1 MRRLG
6 LSLVSFAIVFLLA
19 TSGLAQGQTK
29 RPPYLEGQFW
39 QFRLK
44 EWDATAY
51 NSARLVSGIYE
62 ISYSQNQLKAF
73 YVNPGEEREE
83 LNPVPLLLR
92 QLLGRDRDFS
102 VPLTVGK
109 KWSYEYKVLIT
120 LPIPCSPCFRF
131 LRRAVEINVVG
142 LENVTTEAGT
152 FEAFKLVKEDKPK
165 TSSRRR
171 VTTYSF
177 SRVTGSVVKMLY
189 DASMGT
195 GIGMKREIE
204 LIKYGVVSGVPPLVA
219 APDVDPMVGE
229 GN

>member
-1 MRRLG
+1 
-6 LSLVSFAIVFLLA
+6 LSLVSFIIAFLLA
-19 TSGLAQGQTK
+19 TSGLAQEQTK

-39 QFRLK
+39 RFKLK
-44 EWDATAY
+44 EWDATDH

-73 YVNPGEEREE
+73 YINPGEEREE
-83 LNPVPLLLR
+83 LNPVPPLLW
-92 QLLGRDRDFS
+92 QLLGGDRVVS
-102 VPLTVGK
+102 PPLSVGK
-109 KWSYEYKVLIT
+109 KWSYEYTVRIT
-120 LPIPCSPCFRF
+120 VPVPCSPCFHF

-152 FEAFKLVKEDKPK
+152 FEAFKLVREDRPK
-165 TSSRRR
+165 TSWSRQ

-177 SRVTGSVVKMLY
+177 SRATRSVVKMFY
-189 DASMGT
+189 DGSVDT